1 MCANLTKSAPI
12 TIVQAVIF
20 DLDGVLINSEW
31 LAFKA
36 WQDLAQQRGGR
47 LPDDAFTHMAGI
59 SAEATADYVMQ
70 RAGVTFDPST
80 SVDWIWR
87 EMAVLLKTQAQPMA
101 GAVALV
107 QELARRGYPLAIAS
121 NSISPYIENALGVLG
136 LLDYFPVRASIDQVP
151 QGKPA
156 PDVYLVAAERLG
168 VDPQRCLAVED
179 SRTGVQAAAA
189 AGLRVIAV
197 PGENDTRDGFKTAWK
212 IYPSLV
218 QVYNDLDTLLGDF
231 PVEN

>member
-1 MCANLTKSAPI
+1 MCANRTKLTLM
-12 TIVQAVIF
+12 TTVQAVIF

-36 WQDLAQQRGGR
+36 WQDLASQRGGR
-47 LPDDAFTHMAGI
+47 LPDDAFANMAGI
-59 SAEATADYVMQ
+59 SAEATADYVME
-70 RAGVTFDPST
+70 RAGVTFDAEM
-80 SVDWIWR
+80 SVGWIWS
-87 EMAVLLKTQAQPMA
+87 EMAMLLKTQAQPMP

-107 QELARRGYPLAIAS
+107 HDLARRGYPLAIAS

-136 LLDYFPVRASIDQVP
+136 LLDCFPVRASIDQVA

-156 PDVYLVAAERLG
+156 PDVYVAAAERLG
-168 VDPQRCLAVED
+168 VDPRRCLAVED
-179 SRTGVQAAAA
+179 SRTGVQAAAS

-197 PGENDTRDGFKTAWK
+197 PGENDTQDGFKAAWK

-218 QVYNDLDTLLGDF
+218 QVHNDLDALLAQ
-231 PVEN
+231 